1 MELLQI
7 EKIDVQLYCCL
18 TVVLL
23 FGGHYSTILHVYIY
37 ISTGSWESI
46 SSVGKYFLG
55 LWILREGLQKMSCG
69 WRVCDLTILGPFC
82 PRQVYN
88 DCFPTC
94 MSLSISRSEIPK
106 VIMHTDIVIWYVCCM
121 YSNRYR
127 HIYDISIHLH
137 TLACCCFV
145 LQTRTDT

>member
-1 MELLQI
+1 MLTMELLQI

-106 VIMHTDIVIWYVCCM
+106 VIMHTDIVI
-121 YSNRYR
+121 
-127 HIYDISIHLH
+127 
-137 TLACCCFV
+137 
-145 LQTRTDT
+145 